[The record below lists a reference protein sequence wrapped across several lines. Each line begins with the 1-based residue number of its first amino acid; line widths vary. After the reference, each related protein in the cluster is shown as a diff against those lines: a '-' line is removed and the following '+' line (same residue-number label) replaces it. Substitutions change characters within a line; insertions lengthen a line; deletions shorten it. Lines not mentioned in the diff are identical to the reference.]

1 MQTHALP
8 LAPPA
13 GRLAAGPGQV
23 PGELPGVREAE
34 RAMIAFAVALRAGWA
49 SWTGQ
54 QDTAAAIQAARVPA
68 ARTRAAR
75 VPAARVPAAR
85 VPAARAPAVSLPAA
99 RGAVQALSPGVR
111 GRARRAAL
119 AVGAF
124 LVPWSVMLSVTLPST
139 AQAHHWAMAWTG
151 LDAAEAVAALA
162 TAVLLTRSDSRAC
175 LPAMAGGVLLITD
188 AWFDVC
194 TSAPG
199 MDHALSLAEAACVE
213 LPLAAAAFWLAAR
226 LYRGRPLRE
235 HR

>member
-13 GRLAAGPGQV
+13 G
-23 PGELPGVREAE
+23 
-34 RAMIAFAVALRAGWA
+34 
-49 SWTGQ
+49 
-54 QDTAAAIQAARVPA
+54 VPA
-68 ARTRAAR
+68 ARA
-75 VPAARVPAAR
+75 
-85 VPAARAPAVSLPAA
+85 PAARAPAVSLPAA

-111 GRARRAAL
+111 RRARRAAL